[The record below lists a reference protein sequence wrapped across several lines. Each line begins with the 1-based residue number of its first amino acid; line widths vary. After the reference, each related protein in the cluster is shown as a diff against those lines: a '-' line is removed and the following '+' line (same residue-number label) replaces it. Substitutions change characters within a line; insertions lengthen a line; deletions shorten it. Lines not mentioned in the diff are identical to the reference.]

1 MADKKITELVQ
12 ITTIASGDVLPIV
25 DISDNTTKKIDIT
38 QIKAQSPV
46 QSVNSNIGA
55 VVLTKTDIGLSNV
68 DNTSDANKPVSTATQ
83 TALDGKVDENAAITG
98 ATKTKITYD
107 AKGLV
112 TVGADATTADIADS
126 TNKRYVTDAQATVI
140 GNTSGTNTGD
150 NATNSQYSG
159 LAASKQDALTLTTT
173 GTSGA
178 ATLVGATL
186 NIPQYSGG
194 GGTTWGSITG
204 TLSTQTD
211 LQTALNLKVPYTGAT
226 SDVNL
231 GEFGVQLGNIE
242 FDTTPTNVPTTAGS
256 LNWNDTDG
264 TLDLKLK
271 GGNVTLQIGQEQ
283 VVRVVNKTATSINL
297 LEANYQAVRITGAVG
312 QRTKVD
318 LAQATNDVLSAET
331 IGLVT
336 ETINN
341 NQEGFITTSGLVRGI
356 NTTGSIQGETWAD
369 GDILYLSPTTAGS
382 VTKVKPTAPNHL
394 IVIGYVIYA
403 HITQG
408 IIFVKVDNGYE
419 LDELHNV
426 KITTAAN
433 NNVLAYTSATDI
445 WENKT
450 VETALGFTPVVANSA
465 ITGATKT
472 KITYDAKGLV
482 TAGADATTAD
492 IADSTNKRYVTDAQ
506 STVIGNTSGTNSGN
520 QTLANTSDATSH
532 TTTLSATGGSVKLVE
547 GSGITLTTTG
557 TSADG
562 IITIASTGGGSG
574 TVTNVSAL
582 TLGTTGSDLSSTVAN
597 STTTPVITLNVPNAS
612 AANRGALTSTDWSTF
627 NGKQAALVSGTNI
640 KTVNST
646 SLLGSGDVAVQATLV
661 SGTNIKTIN
670 STSILGSGNLVV
682 AAAPSGISGAI
693 QFSDGTSLSSDAA
706 NFFYDNTNDR
716 LGLGI
721 NAPTSRLHIKG
732 SGATSATSSFK
743 IQNSANTELLNIT
756 DDGAATFGN
765 RIDVNQPNISISSIA
780 TAITN
785 GSFIGANLT
794 GTKIGLLVGTNQ
806 SGYSYI
812 QGRYASGAEH
822 IRIQEYGSGISVGS
836 ATGDGYIGIGR
847 TSQLASSKLGISVAP
862 TASANY
868 GLVSLGSGA
877 FDGATA
883 GFFTGSANGT
893 LIAGNLASGGTSD
906 LLNMQVAGVGRFK
919 ISSAGKPTY
928 DSTITPSGTTGNQ
941 TINKPSGTVNIAAAG
956 TTVTVTN
963 SLVSTSSIVIAVVRT
978 NDTTAYI
985 KNVVSGTGSFDIN
998 LGAAATAEVSIGFIV
1013 NN

>member
-1 MADKKITELVQ
+1 MLQ
-12 ITTIASGDVLPIV
+12 
-25 DISDNTTKKIDIT
+25 NT
-38 QIKAQSPV
+38 
-46 QSVNSNIGA
+46 
-55 VVLTKTDIGLSNV
+55 
-68 DNTSDANKPVSTATQ
+68 
-83 TALDGKVDENAAITG
+83 
-98 ATKTKITYD
+98 
-107 AKGLV
+107 
-112 TVGADATTADIADS
+112 
-126 TNKRYVTDAQATVI
+126 
-140 GNTSGTNTGD
+140 
-150 NATNSQYSG
+150 
-159 LAASKQDALTLTTT
+159 
-173 GTSGA
+173 
-178 ATLVGATL
+178 
-186 NIPQYSGG
+186 
-194 GGTTWGSITG
+194 
-204 TLSTQTD
+204 
-211 LQTALNLKVPYTGAT
+211 
-226 SDVNL
+226 
-231 GEFGVQLGNIE
+231 
-242 FDTTPTNVPTTAGS
+242 
-256 LNWNDTDG
+256 
-264 TLDLKLK
+264 
-271 GGNVTLQIGQEQ
+271 
-283 VVRVVNKTATSINL
+283 
-297 LEANYQAVRITGAVG
+297 
-312 QRTKVD
+312 
-318 LAQATNDVLSAET
+318 
-331 IGLVT
+331 
-336 ETINN
+336 
-341 NQEGFITTSGLVRGI
+341 
-356 NTTGSIQGETWAD
+356 
-369 GDILYLSPTTAGS
+369 
-382 VTKVKPTAPNHL
+382 
-394 IVIGYVIYA
+394 
-403 HITQG
+403 
-408 IIFVKVDNGYE
+408 
-419 LDELHNV
+419 
-426 KITTAAN
+426 
-433 NNVLAYTSATDI
+433 
-445 WENKT
+445 
-450 VETALGFTPVVANSA
+450 A

-492 IADSTNKRYVTDAQ
+492 IAASTNKNYVTDAQ
-506 STVIGNTSGTNSGN
+506 ATVIGNTSGTNSGN

-532 TTTLSATGGSVKLVE
+532 TVTLSSTGGSVQLVE

-582 TLGTTGSDLSSTVAN
+582 TLGTTGTDLSSTVAN
-597 STTTPVITLNVPNAS
+597 STTTPVITLNVPTAS
-612 AANRGALTSTDWSTF
+612 ATNRGALSSTDWSTF
-627 NGKQAALVSGTNI
+627 NGKQAA
-640 KTVNST
+640 
-646 SLLGSGDVAVQATLV
+646 LV

-682 AAAPSGISGAI
+682 AAAPSGISGAV
-693 QFSDGTSLSSDAA
+693 QFSDGSALSSDAA

-721 NAPTSRLHIKG
+721 NAPTSRLHLKG

>member
-1 MADKKITELVQ
+1 MADKKITELSAIV
-12 ITTIASGDVLPIV
+12 TIANDDVFPIV

-46 QSVNSNIGA
+46 QSVNSNIGV

-68 DNTSDANKPVSTATQ
+68 DNTSDANKPVSTAQQ

-126 TNKRYVTDAQATVI
+126 INKRYVTDAQATVI

-178 ATLVGATL
+178 ATLIGATL
-186 NIPQYSGG
+186 NIPQYSGGG

-204 TLSTQTD
+204 TLSSQTD
-211 LQTALNLKVPYTGAT
+211 LQTALDLKVPYTGAT
-226 SDVNL
+226 GDVD
-231 GEFGVQLGNIE
+231 LGNFSLNAKSIHAKG
-242 FDTTPTNVPTTAGS
+242 TAGNGH
-256 LNWNDTDG
+256 LG
-264 TLDLKLK
+264 LKHQSS
-271 GGNVTLQIGQEQ
+271 GS
-283 VVRVVNKTATSINL
+283 TA
-297 LEANYQAVRITGAVG
+297 
-312 QRTKVD
+312 
-318 LAQATNDVLSAET
+318 
-331 IGLVT
+331 
-336 ETINN
+336 
-341 NQEGFITTSGLVRGI
+341 
-356 NTTGSIQGETWAD
+356 
-369 GDILYLSPTTAGS
+369 AGS
-382 VTKVKPTAPNHL
+382 ES
-394 IVIGYVIYA
+394 VIYA
-403 HITQG
+403 DSVG
-408 IIFVKVDNGYE
+408 DPKWKNAS
-419 LDELHNV
+419 N
-426 KITTAAN
+426 
-433 NNVLAYTSATDI
+433 
-445 WENKT
+445 T
-450 VETALGFTPVVANSA
+450 VQSVMLQNTA

-492 IADSTNKRYVTDAQ
+492 IAASTNKNYVTDAQ
-506 STVIGNTSGTNSGN
+506 ATVIGNTSGTNSGN

-532 TTTLSATGGSVKLVE
+532 TVTLSSTGGSVQLVE

-582 TLGTTGSDLSSTVAN
+582 TLGTTGTDLSSTVAN
-597 STTTPVITLNVPNAS
+597 STTTPVITLNVPTAS
-612 AANRGALTSTDWSTF
+612 ATNRGALSSTDWSTF
-627 NGKQAALVSGTNI
+627 NGKQAA
-640 KTVNST
+640 
-646 SLLGSGDVAVQATLV
+646 LV

-682 AAAPSGISGAI
+682 AAAPSGISGAV
-693 QFSDGTSLSSDAA
+693 QFSDGSALSSDAA

-721 NAPTSRLHIKG
+721 NAPTSRLHLKG